1 MRVMVDADGYAG
13 ATDAFRDA
21 NLLAVLVGERLDR
34 DLAGYAG
41 MAGNDATSLEF
52 ATAYDAAASE
62 AVAAIADLAAAFAGV
77 GRLTSATSRNHRD
90 AEEASVL
97 RGGTVVL
104 QGGTVVLRG
113 GTVGWR
119 LAEEQYAAH
128 RPAAPP
134 SSVGAQEPSFGAI
147 DRWILDH
154 LEGFVW
160 PGADVPRLR
169 ATAHTWATAATSVR
183 SLTDSC
189 HTAADALGHL
199 VSPEIPLALDAV
211 DELRRLVTDT
221 ADQLGVLAGSCH
233 EYADAV
239 DAAHTQTRALLTEIA
254 QMIVEGM
261 VLSAAIGAVTGGTAT
276 AAVAGATVARVAALS
291 PRFAAIL
298 LRLAGLAA
306 DAARAGRVA
315 QASLVHTRASLG
327 KFLKLE
333 LRNERGSVRVPGG
346 LGPSRRPGWFARHAT
361 PPGHT
366 LRDHVGATV
375 DELAD
380 RAVTLRRGVASS
392 FVDPQQAERL
402 TGRVLDENADE
413 IAAWLRG
420 GSNDKLVLERDLG
433 EVTGISVDAAR
444 TVTEQTGVR
453 AVLIPS
459 KSHHEGFQIL
469 TAFPERVAR

>member
-13 ATDAFRDA
+13 ATDAFREA

-34 DLAGYAG
+34 DLAGCSA
-41 MAGNDATSLEF
+41 MAGNDATSLGF
-52 ATAYDAAASE
+52 ATTYDA
-62 AVAAIADLAAAFAGV
+62 VAREGVATVADLAAAFAGV
-77 GRLTSATSRNHRD
+77 GRITTAASRNHRD
-90 AEEASVL
+90 AERAATLGSAAVD
-97 RGGTVVL
+97 
-104 QGGTVVLRG
+104 
-113 GTVGWR
+113 WR
-119 LAEEQYAAH
+119 LAEEHYAVPG
-128 RPAAPP
+128 PAVPP
-134 SSVGAQEPSFGAI
+134 SSVGAQEPSFGAV

-154 LEGFVW
+154 VEGFVW

-169 ATAHTWATAATSVR
+169 AAAHTWATAATSVR

-189 HTAADALGHL
+189 HGAADALGHL

-211 DELRRLVTDT
+211 AELRTLVTDT
-221 ADQLGVLAGSCH
+221 ADQLEALSRSCH

-239 DAAHTQTRALLTEIA
+239 DAAHAQTRALLAEVA
-254 QMIVEGM
+254 QMIVEGIA
-261 VLSAAIGAVTGGTAT
+261 LSAAIGAITGGTAT
-276 AAVAGATVARVAALS
+276 AVVAGATVARVAALS

-298 LRLAGLAA
+298 LRLTGLAA
-306 DAARAGRVA
+306 DAARAGRTA
-315 QASLVHTRASLG
+315 RAALAHTRSRLG

-333 LRNERGSVRVPGG
+333 LRDERGSIRVPGG
-346 LGPSRRPGWFARHAT
+346 LGPSRRPGWFARHET

-392 FVDPQQAERL
+392 FVDPEQAERL
-402 TGRVLDENADE
+402 TGRALDENADE
-413 IAAWLRG
+413 ITAWLRG
-420 GSNDKLVLERDLG
+420 GSNDKLVLECDLG
-433 EVTGISVDAAR
+433 EVTGISVDIAR

-453 AVLIPS
+453 VVLIPS